1 MNGLSPRPGARRE
14 IEDCGALLSGLRPL
28 IPPLLVDGPGWRRLL
43 ARAGGLPASFLGFE
57 FRLGSPEPEAD
68 LALALVPGS
77 AAECAHIR
85 RGRNA
90 RPDSA
95 EAGIARLLVRAGE
108 LPAPLVTL
116 LEYDVTGVI
125 ADPFPPPAVFQGL
138 WRRADRERGIRDP
151 LTAGRIAGELAVAVG
166 RTGDEKEVAAVH
178 SLVTELPPPGRLAQ
192 VGAMPGREPRMV
204 RIMVAGLDAAGTT
217 GSLRQVGWPGPMRAV
232 EAALDMV
239 KDLPVRFGMQL
250 EVNAQGLLPRLGLEI
265 FLPPERPRG
274 VGTGAARGASWR
286 SLLTTL
292 EQAGCALPRKSRG
305 LLAFPGFEHVLDD
318 GIFAVRTDI
327 NHVKISIQE
336 DRPFTAKSYGRV
348 LVHHPYS

>member
-1 MNGLSPRPGARRE
+1 M
-14 IEDCGALLSGLRPL
+14 RPL

-43 ARAGGLPASFLGFE
+43 ARADRLPASFLGFE

-85 RGRNA
+85 RGRHA
-90 RPDSA
+90 PPDSV
-95 EAGIARLLVRAGE
+95 EAGIARLLVCSGE

-116 LEYDVTGVI
+116 LEYDVTG
-125 ADPFPPPAVFQGL
+125 AAAGPFPPPAVFQGL

-151 LTAGRIAGELAVAVG
+151 LTAGRIAGALAGAVG
-166 RTGDEKEVAAVH
+166 RTVDAGEVAAVH
-178 SLVTELPPPGRLAQ
+178 SLAAALPPPCRLAQ

-232 EAALDMV
+232 EAALDLV
-239 KDLPVRFGMQL
+239 KGLPVRFAMQL

-265 FLPPERPRG
+265 FLPPEPP
-274 VGTGAARGASWR
+274 RGASWR
-286 SLLTTL
+286 SVLTVL

-305 LLAFPGFEHVLDD
+305 LLAFPSFEHVLDD
-318 GIFAVRTDI
+318 GIFAVRMDI

-336 DRPFTAKSYGRV
+336 DRPFTAKAYGRV
-348 LVHHPYS
+348 LIHHPYS